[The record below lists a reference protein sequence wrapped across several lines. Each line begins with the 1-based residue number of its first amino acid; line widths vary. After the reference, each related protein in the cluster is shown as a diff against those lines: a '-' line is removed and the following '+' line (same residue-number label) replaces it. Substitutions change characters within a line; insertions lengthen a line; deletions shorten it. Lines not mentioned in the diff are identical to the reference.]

1 MPGAVSSWKAASFCK
16 TILTHQK
23 TLCSQFAWGKILCW
37 PLLASCYW
45 TQAQAGGFSVCSFV
59 TTRINVQYT
68 SFFYSEKPVL
78 GVKEGKSMTRS
89 RDSKGIASMRRD
101 KWRDQWPK
109 DNSTLAKSLFLSF
122 EMSSL
127 CLFSLLLSWTFFS
140 RCYSPFYLVYP
151 LIPTWILVSAPVLS
165 PLNISCMKQKT
176 IMFNRSCLSNGGIEI
191 SLRWDRLFFYSR
203 EDTFHKNLEIANK
216 TKGFG

>member
-109 DNSTLAKSLFLSF
+109 DKSTLAKSLFLSF

-127 CLFSLLLSWTFFS
+127 CLFSLLLSWTFFFTVLFS
-140 RCYSPFYLVYP
+140 FLFSLSSHSHLDFSLCSSAFSPQHLLHETENNNV
-151 LIPTWILVSAPVLS
+151 
-165 PLNISCMKQKT
+165 QQ
-176 IMFNRSCLSNGGIEI
+176 
-191 SLRWDRLFFYSR
+191 RLP
-203 EDTFHKNLEIANK
+203 
-216 TKGFG
+216 